1 MILFVSCHG
10 QITLR
15 LFWLLPSQFCL
26 QVPKVNL
33 IRALQMPGG
42 QKMAKETS
50 VSVVRVSYMIT
61 SWLAVVNTVY
71 VEERLIS
78 LQYTTLK
85 MLGESHCSTFLH
97 CQ

>member
-10 QITLR
+10 QIILR
-15 LFWLLPSQFCL
+15 LLWLLPSQFCL

-33 IRALQMPGG
+33 VQMPGG

-97 CQ
+97 FQ